1 MFAGSGGYTHAA
13 PKPLILKF
21 VALFVRPVISVA
33 GADFYEYHTEHPRL
47 QPGDE
52 CKSRHKKTEFSSCLF
67 VVGKIKQ
74 S

>member
-1 MFAGSGGYTHAA
+1 MTFFLYVSA
-13 PKPLILKF
+13 PQL
-21 VALFVRPVISVA
+21 VA